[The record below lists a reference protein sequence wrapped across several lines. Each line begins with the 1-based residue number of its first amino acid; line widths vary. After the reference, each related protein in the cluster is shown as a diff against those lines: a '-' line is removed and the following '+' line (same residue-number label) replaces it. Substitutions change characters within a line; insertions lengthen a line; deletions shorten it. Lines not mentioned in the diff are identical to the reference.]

1 MLHIE
6 TLFKEI
12 VYWVNAEAPNR
23 KRNFIVNFLSSGRPI
38 TIELEAL
45 PSWGDVKEVSYITKG

>member
-1 MLHIE
+1 MLHSE
-6 TLFKEI
+6 TLFKER
-12 VYWVNAEAPNR
+12 VHWVIADAPTR

-45 PSWGDVKEVSYITKG
+45 PSWGDVKEVSDITRG